1 MTANRRDLMGMAAF
15 GAAAAAM
22 AAGEAQ
28 AKAAAPF
35 TGLDA
40 LARAKG
46 MIGFGSCIGDGSPI
60 HKINSFDDLGVQNV
74 HRAEC
79 GIVVPS
85 GALKWTALRP
95 NPQDFTFYAGDKLVA
110 WGEANKMKVRGH
122 NLLWLRP
129 DRNPDW
135 MLTHDFGSR
144 PAAAAEKMLRDHITT
159 VCKRYGDRI
168 FTWDVVNEAIDP
180 FTGNVREMMFTKYLG
195 PAAVD
200 IAFDAAANALPA
212 NCALVYNDYMGWN
225 EASARHREGVLKLL
239 DHMKSQKLKVDV
251 LGVQA
256 HIGAGLIGF
265 VMGDMKFDAPQQA
278 AYKQFLDSAVAQ
290 GHRLAITE
298 FDVSED
304 GTPAD
309 IFERD
314 RIMADL
320 TRRYMDFMLR
330 YRELD
335 YVMCWGMV
343 DTYSWLQS
351 RNLRA
356 DGMLKRG
363 SPYDPNYQP
372 KPMREAFAAAFRA
385 MAPHG

>member
-1 MTANRRDLMGMAAF
+1 MTTNRRDLMGMAAF
-15 GAAAAAM
+15 GAAALAAD
-22 AAGEAQ
+22 AS
-28 AKAAAPF
+28 AAPAF
-35 TGLDA
+35 QGLDA
-40 LARAKG
+40 LAKAKG
-46 MIGFGSCIGDGSPI
+46 LTGFGSCIGDSSHINATSSFRDQGVIDI
-60 HKINSFDDLGVQNV
+60 H
-74 HRAEC
+74 RREC

-85 GALKWTALRP
+85 GALKWTAIRP
-95 NPQDFTFYAGDKLVA
+95 NPQDFTFYEGDKIVA
-110 WGEANKMKVRGH
+110 WGEANRMKVRGH

-135 MLTHDFGSR
+135 MANHDFGSR

-180 FTGNVREMMFTKYLG
+180 FTGHVRDMMFTKYLG

-200 IAFDAAANALPA
+200 IAFDAAAQAVP

-225 EASARHREGVLKLL
+225 QASARHRDGVLKLL

-265 VMGDMKFDAPQQA
+265 VMGDMDFDDRQQA
-278 AYKQFLDSAVAQ
+278 AFKQFLDAAVGM
-290 GHRLAITE
+290 GHRLCITE
-298 FDVSED
+298 FDVGED

-309 IFERD
+309 IAERD
-314 RIMADL
+314 RIIAGL
-320 TRRYMDFMLR
+320 TRRYLDFMLA
-330 YRELD
+330 YPQMD
-335 YVMCWGMV
+335 YVMTWGMV
-343 DTYSWLQS
+343 DHYSWLQT

-356 DGMLKRG
+356 DGMLKRP

-372 KPMREAFAAAFRA
+372 KRLRQAIADAFRA
-385 MAPHG
+385 MPHRA

>member
-1 MTANRRDLMGMAAF
+1 MTANRRDMMGLAAL
-15 GAAAAAM
+15 GAVAAM
-22 AAGEAQ
+22 GEA
-28 AKAAAPF
+28 KARAPGA
-35 TGLDA
+35 GLDA

-46 MIGFGSCIGDGSPI
+46 MIGFGSCIGDGSVLN
-60 HKINSFDDLGVQNV
+60 KINSFDDEGVQAI
-74 HRAEC
+74 HRREC

-85 GALKWTALRP
+85 NALKWTAIRP
-95 NPQDFTFYAGDKLVA
+95 NPQDFNFYEGDKVVA
-110 WGEANKMKVRGH
+110 WGEANHMKVRGH

-129 DRNPDW
+129 DRNPEW
-135 MLTHDFGSR
+135 MQTMDFGSR

-159 VCKRYGDRI
+159 VCRRYGDRI
-168 FTWDVVNEAIDP
+168 YTWDVVNEAIDP
-180 FTGNVREMMFTKYLG
+180 FTGNVRDMMFTKYLG
-195 PAAVD
+195 AAAVD
-200 IAFDAAANALPA
+200 IAFDAARAALPA
-212 NCALVYNDYMGWN
+212 DCALVYNDYMGWN
-225 EASARHREGVLKLL
+225 DASARHRDGVLKLL

-265 VMGDMKFDAPQQA
+265 VMGDMKFDTGQQA
-278 AYKQFLDSAVAQ
+278 AYKQFLDSVV
-290 GHRLAITE
+290 GMGRRLAITE

-309 IFERD
+309 IFARD
-314 RIMADL
+314 RVMADL

-330 YRELD
+330 YREMD

-343 DTYSWLQS
+343 DHYSWLQS

-363 SPYDPNYQP
+363 TPYDPSYQP
-372 KPMREAFAAAFRA
+372 KPMREAFADAFRA
-385 MAPHG
+385 MAPRT

>member
-1 MTANRRDLMGMAAF
+1 MTNRRDALGLAAF
-15 GAAAAAM
+15 GAAAAM
-22 AAGEAQ
+22 TAGEGQ
-28 AKAAAPF
+28 ANAAPF

-46 MIGFGSCIGDGSPI
+46 MIGFGSCIGDGTPI
-60 HKINSFDDLGVQNV
+60 NRINSFNDEGVQNI
-74 HRAEC
+74 HRREC

-85 GALKWTALRP
+85 NALKWTAIRP
-95 NPQDFTFYAGDKLVA
+95 NPQDFNFYEGDKVVA
-110 WGEANKMKVRGH
+110 WGEANHMKVRGH

-135 MLTHDFGSR
+135 MQTMDFGAR

-159 VCKRYGDRI
+159 VCKRYGNRI
-168 FTWDVVNEAIDP
+168 YTWDVVNEAIDP
-180 FTGNVREMMFTKYLG
+180 FTGNVRDMMFTKYLG

-200 IAFDAAANALPA
+200 IAFDAARNALPA
-212 NCALVYNDYMGWN
+212 DCALVYNDYMGWN
-225 EASARHREGVLKLL
+225 DASAKHRDGVLKLL

-265 VMGDMKFDAPQQA
+265 VMGDLKFDAAQQA
-278 AYKQFLDSAVAQ
+278 AFRQFLDSAVGM
-290 GHRLAITE
+290 GHHLAITE

-309 IFERD
+309 IAQRD
-314 RIMADL
+314 RILADL
-320 TRRYMDFMLR
+320 TRRYMDFMLG
-330 YRELD
+330 YRQMD

-343 DTYSWLQS
+343 DHYSWLQS
-351 RNLRA
+351 RNLRP
-356 DGMLKRG
+356 DGMLKRPT
-363 SPYDPNYQP
+363 PYDPNYAP
-372 KPMREAFAAAFRA
+372 KPMREAFAAALRA

>member
-1 MTANRRDLMGMAAF
+1 MANNRRDVMGMAAL
-15 GAAAAAM
+15 GAAAAFS
-22 AAGEAQ
+22 AGQGA
-28 AKAAAPF
+28 AAAPAF
-35 TGLDA
+35 KGLDA

-46 MIGFGSCIGDGSPI
+46 LIGFGSCLGDSSSINRTSSFRDQGVIDI
-60 HKINSFDDLGVQNV
+60 H
-74 HRAEC
+74 RREC

-85 GALKWTALRP
+85 NALKWTAIRP
-95 NPQDFTFYAGDKLVA
+95 NPQDFTFYEGDKIVD
-110 WGEANKMKVRGH
+110 WGEANHMKIRGH

-135 MLTHDFGSR
+135 MASHDFGSR
-144 PAAAAEKMLRDHITT
+144 PASAAEKMLRDHITT
-159 VCKRYGDRI
+159 VCRRYGDRI

-180 FTGNVREMMFTKYLG
+180 FTGNVRDMMFTKYLG

-200 IAFDAAANALPA
+200 IAFDAARAALPA
-212 NCALVYNDYMGWN
+212 SCALVYNDYMGWN
-225 EASARHREGVLKLL
+225 AASARHRDGVLKLL

-265 VMGDMKFDAPQQA
+265 VMGDMDFNAQQQV
-278 AYKQFLDSAVAQ
+278 AYKQFLDAATAM
-290 GHRLAITE
+290 GHRLCITE

-309 IFERD
+309 ITQRD
-314 RIMADL
+314 RVIADL
-320 TRRYMDFMLR
+320 TRRYLDFMLA
-330 YRELD
+330 YPQMD
-335 YVMCWGMV
+335 YVMTWGMV
-343 DTYSWLQS
+343 DHYSWLQS

-356 DGMLKRG
+356 DGMLKRP

-372 KPMREAFAAAFRA
+372 KPLRQAIADAFAAMPRRA
-385 MAPHG
+385 